1 MIDKKING
9 FISVTDSE
17 YSFCLDENKLYGN
30 LLNEKEGIKF
40 GFRERNVIPFIK
52 ARYPFGGT
60 IAFYNFS
67 YSKDF
72 FSKSL
77 FSQSYGVFLS
87 RLTNK
92 DIEGYDVISFKG
104 KAVNN
109 FYPPALS
116 VEGIGSFEYPSDDG
130 SKTIKLKSFF
140 EKSNEIDATI
150 YEKNVKIELTVCTPG
165 SIGIDSTSLGEI
177 STSFRIIFQEK
188 MPLNDLMKWVL
199 VVKKI
204 FAFLYFRNDIL
215 FEEIELWEN
224 TDRGLDRIG
233 NLFLYE
239 KFKNDIPKES
249 KKCVKFLGIKEHFNN
264 LFKILLDEDLNLLC
278 LPKNKQDSW
287 IVSPEKYISTCAS
300 FENVFNKRYPNFV
313 NEDQDYLIVKSS
325 LINFLSQRDEEYKGK
340 NSKAR
345 NWIRKIK
352 STIERESKNLDH
364 KFNKC
369 FKDYKELLCEF
380 IMDINRRYSI
390 TLNDDIDL
398 AGNFSSVRNYNAH
411 GSKTEYNKESI
422 IAFEFGRVM
431 IYIMVLK
438 EAEFSDEEIKN
449 IIRILFIDL

>member
-1 MIDKKING
+1 MIGKKING
-9 FISVTDSE
+9 FISVTNSE
-17 YSFCLDENKLYGN
+17 YSFSLDENKLYGN
-30 LLNEKEGIKF
+30 LLNEKEGMKL
-40 GFRERNVIPFIK
+40 GSYERNVIPFIK

-67 YSKDF
+67 YSKDY

-77 FSQSYGVFLS
+77 FSKSYGVFLS

-92 DIEGYDVISFKG
+92 EIEGYDVISFKG

-116 VEGIGSFEYPSDDG
+116 VEGIGRFEYPSEDG
-130 SKTIKLKSFF
+130 SKTIKIKPFS
-140 EKSNEIDATI
+140 EKSDEIEATI
-150 YEKNVKIELTVCTPG
+150 YEKNVRIKLTVCTPG
-165 SIGIDSTSLGEI
+165 SIGIDSTNLGEI
-177 STSFRIIFQEK
+177 YTSFRIIFQEK
-188 MPLNDLMKWVL
+188 MPLEDLMKWIL
-199 VVKKI
+199 AVKKI
-204 FAFLYFRNDIL
+204 FAFLYFRNDVA

-224 TDRGLDRIG
+224 TDRGLDKIG

-239 KFKNDIPKES
+239 KFENDIPKES
-249 KKCVKFLGIKEHFNN
+249 SKCIKFLGIKEHFGT

-278 LPKNKQDSW
+278 LPKSKQDSW
-287 IVSPEKYISTCAS
+287 IVCPEKYVFTCAS

-325 LINFLSQRDEEYKGK
+325 LISFLSQMDEEYKGK
-340 NSKAR
+340 NSKVR

-352 STIERESKNLDH
+352 NTIERESRNLDH

-369 FKDYKELLCEF
+369 FNDYNSLLSEF
-380 IMDINRRYSI
+380 KINIHTRYNVN
-390 TLNDDIDL
+390 LDDNIDL
-398 AGNFSSVRNYNAH
+398 GCNFSSVRNHNAH
-411 GSKTEYNKESI
+411 GGKTEYNDESI

-438 EAEFSDEEIKN
+438 EAEFNDEEIKN
-449 IIRILFIDL
+449 IIRILFIGL